1 MIQAIIFDFDGTI
14 IDTEMPDYQT
24 WQEMFQAH
32 GANLSFDAWKNTV
45 GKPNG
50 YFDFYGHLEA
60 ECGQEVNR
68 EEVRIQRRARYR
80 ELVGLQPLR
89 PGIADY
95 LSQAKRLGLG
105 LGIATSN
112 TRQWLTWYMERRNL
126 HHYFDCIFTVDDVE
140 YAKPDPA
147 LYQMAVQALNIQP
160 QHAIAVEDS
169 PTGALAAM
177 RAGLFT
183 VAVPNAVT
191 AQLTFAPTHL
201 RLDSLADMP
210 LDDLLTLAANGR
222 DGRGL

>member
-32 GANLSFDAWKNTV
+32 GAELSFDAWKNTV
-45 GKPNG
+45 GKPDG

-60 ECGQEVNR
+60 ECGHEVNR

-95 LSQAKRLGLG
+95 LSQAKCLGLG

-126 HHYFDCIFTVDDVE
+126 HHYFDCIFTADDVE

-147 LYQMAVQALNIQP
+147 LYLMAVEALNIQP
-160 QHAIAVEDS
+160 QQAIAVEDS
-169 PTGALAAM
+169 PTGAVAAM

-191 AQLTFAPTHL
+191 GQLTFEHTHL

-222 DGRGL
+222 DGREL